1 MLHPWFVWSHWSSH
15 RSKPSK
21 MLPGPHS
28 TWHIGEE
35 VAFEG
40 DAVRR
45 ETWLM
50 VVPKVYFWQTL
61 GNSREGNG
69 NSLKVKQLF
78 FVCCDLILT

>member
-1 MLHPWFVWSHWSSH
+1 
-15 RSKPSK
+15 

-50 VVPKVYFWQTL
+50 VVPKVYSWKSL

-69 NSLKVKQLF
+69 NGLKVKPGIFSLLWPHF
-78 FVCCDLILT
+78 DLTFWDQSYDFRNILSYQF